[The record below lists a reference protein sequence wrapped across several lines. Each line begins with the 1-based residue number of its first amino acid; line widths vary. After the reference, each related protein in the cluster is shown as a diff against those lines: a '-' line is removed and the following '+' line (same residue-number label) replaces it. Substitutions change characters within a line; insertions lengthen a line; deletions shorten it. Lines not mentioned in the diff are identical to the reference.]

1 MSDYTQRDKKS
12 KTLKWVYTITSITL
26 FICFLM
32 FVLVPESQQINANGN
47 ALNGLSAAISCLLT
61 MSIYCVW
68 S

>member
-61 MSIYCVW
+61 MSIYCV
-68 S
+68 